1 MATESIFTDFSIKD
15 KKTARAFIKALEKS
29 AADPIPTMDADFSLL
44 LDRETIKKRFK
55 NLASNGKN

>member
-15 KKTARAFIKALEKS
+15 KKTARAFIKALEES
-29 AADPIPTMDADFSLL
+29 AADPRPATEVDCSLL
-44 LDRETIKKRFK
+44 LDRETLKKRFK